1 MKVNCDVI
9 QYFLSRDGW
18 NYELFHYDPAIE
30 ADIIRHYH
38 SGCRPEAALYLLTP
52 GEPLPA
58 RLGKKC
64 ILLLPLPARASDAVP
79 LSAQEAA
86 ILSAPLFLVYTDQ
99 PAALINALHDIFAV
113 IHTHRQAMEQIV
125 AASQSYQDL
134 IDCFDDLSEEPFS
147 LMDKNFAYVAFSY
160 EKSERL
166 GYINDR
172 IENGHL
178 SNYIIAQLVST
189 PGFEKLEKQTG
200 VFEFEDDNYFIGRN
214 IYHEGSYVGRL
225 IIMHTPDAALNQ
237 YRKYLLE
244 CLAGYIERMY
254 QRKGTFYLYKQKN
267 RTFHTFLQAAL
278 DGKPP
283 KNNLWKT
290 EFSAL
295 GWSQADSYALATFA
309 ATYRHEKQ
317 IYPNYLCPQF
327 ENMWAHVIAV
337 AHEETAV
344 LLINWDKAQPEF
356 ERQFAH
362 FIRENLLTAGISRR
376 FSDFTRADTA
386 YRQAQIAMEI
396 GLRVHPHLWY
406 YYFDNYALDYVQSQ
420 CTADLP
426 ADAMCHPALN
436 ILLSYDEQHGT
447 QLYESLHTFLDR
459 RYNMSESASLM
470 FVHRTTFIKRIEQ
483 IERLTGL
490 DLADWNTRVY
500 LLLSYHLLES

>member
-1 MKVNCDVI
+1 MKVTCDVL
-9 QYFLSRDGW
+9 QYFLNKNGW
-18 NYELFHYDPAIE
+18 SYELFHYDPGIE
-30 ADIIRHYH
+30 VDIIRHYH
-38 SGCRPEAALYLLTP
+38 SGCKREAALYLLDAN
-52 GEPLPA
+52 EPLPA
-58 RLGKKC
+58 ELGRKC
-64 ILLLPLPARASDAVP
+64 ILLLAVP
-79 LSAQEAA
+79 KNVPFDASKRNTG
-86 ILSAPLFLVYTDQ
+86 SVMSPLFLIRTGRT
-99 PAALINALHDIFAV
+99 ALLYNTVHDIFAT
-113 IHTHRQAMEQIV
+113 IHSHGQAMEHIV

-166 GYINDR
+166 GYINER

-189 PGFEKLEKQTG
+189 PGFEKLEEKTG

-214 IYHEGSYVGRL
+214 IFHEGSYVGRL
-225 IIMHTPDAALNQ
+225 IIMHTPDAAQNQ

-244 CLAGYIERMY
+244 HLAGYIERMY
-254 QRKGTFYLYKQKN
+254 QRKGTFYLYRQKS

-278 DGKPP
+278 NGQPP
-283 KNNLWKT
+283 KNNLWKA
-290 EFSAL
+290 EFTAL
-295 GWSQADSYALATFA
+295 GWAQTDTYSLATFA

-337 AHEETAV
+337 PFEETAV
-344 LLINWDKAQPEF
+344 LLINWSRSQPDF

-376 FSDFTRADTA
+376 FSDFARADSA
-386 YRQAQIAMEI
+386 YRQAQLAMEI
-396 GLRVHPHLWY
+396 GLTVHPHLWY
-406 YYFDNYALDYVQSQ
+406 YYFDNYALDYVRRQ

-426 ADAMCHPALN
+426 ADAVCHPALN
-436 ILLSYDEQHGT
+436 ILLGYDEQHGT
-447 QLYESLHTFLDR
+447 QLYQSLHTFLDT
-459 RYNMSESASLM
+459 RYNMSESAARM

-483 IERLTGL
+483 IEKLTGI
-490 DLADWNTRVY
+490 DLADYSTRVY
-500 LLLSYHLLES
+500 LLLSYDLLEN